1 MWYTHYWSD
10 LEINKYPEWLISI
23 FNQAYQD
30 FLRAWVTIDWKH
42 INLFS
47 VFHKIDE
54 DENLFNEHFHEYST
68 WASWEPILFLQE
80 DGWWQFCKTA
90 RKSYDV
96 AVVLALH
103 LASVILDKKYSS
115 DGVIISTFGYLEEYI
130 KDELDCSW
138 NCTYD
143 LEILEELFDFW
154 MNKCIAFCDD
164 HQEEVQKIENERQ
177 YDRICD
183 IPDYELEYIAKQ
195 IAKGVTSIYL
205 NNWQIVD
212 ISFRK

>member
-1 MWYTHYWSD
+1 MGYTHYWSD
-10 LEINKYPEWLISI
+10 LEVNKYPEWLVSI

-30 FLRAWVTIDWKH
+30 FLRSWVTIDWKH

-47 VFHKIDE
+47 LFFTS
-54 DENLFNEHFHEYST
+54 DENEDLFNEHFHEYT
-68 WASWEPILFLQE
+68 QWASWEPLLFGYDE
-80 DGWWQFCKTA
+80 DSWNFCKTA

-103 LASVILDKKYSS
+103 LASVVIWKDYSS
-115 DGVIISTFGYLEEYI
+115 DGSLIHSFWMLEEYI

-138 NCTYD
+138 NYVYD
-143 LEILEELFDFW
+143 LEKLEVLYDLW
-154 MNKCIAFCDD
+154 LNRAISYIAE
-164 HQEEVQKIENERQ
+164 HEEEMQKIEDEKQ

-183 IPDYELEYIAKQ
+183 LPDIDLEYIASE
-195 IAKGVTSIYL
+195 ITKGITTIYL

-212 ISFRK
+212 VSFRR

>member
-10 LEINKYPEWLISI
+10 LEVGKYPEWLVSI

-30 FLRAWVTIDWKH
+30 FLRSWVTIDWKH

-47 VFHKIDE
+47 LFFQS
-54 DENLFNEHFHEYST
+54 DENEDLFNEHFHEYT
-68 WASWEPILFLQE
+68 QWASWEPLLFPFE
-80 DGWWQFCKTA
+80 DDWSYAFCKTA

-103 LASVILDKKYSS
+103 LASVVIWKDYSS
-115 DGVIISTFGYLEEYI
+115 DGWVVHTFTGLKMYI
-130 KDELDCSW
+130 E
-138 NCTYD
+138 
-143 LEILEELFDFW
+143 EELNDSMVYNTEQLESLFDIW
-154 MNKCIAFCDD
+154 LNKAISFMAE
-164 HQEEVQKIENERQ
+164 HQDEMDKIEDEKQ

-183 IPDYELEYIAKQ
+183 LPDVELEYIAKQ
-195 IAKGVTSIYL
+195 IAEGVTSIYL

-212 ISFRK
+212 VSFRR